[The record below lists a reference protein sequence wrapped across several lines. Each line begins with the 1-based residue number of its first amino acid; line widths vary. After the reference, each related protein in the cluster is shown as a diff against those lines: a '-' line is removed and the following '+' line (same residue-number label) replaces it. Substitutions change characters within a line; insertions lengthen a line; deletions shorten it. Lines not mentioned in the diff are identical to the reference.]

1 MKNHSKRLLIG
12 AFSLALFSVAA
23 LANTTG
29 SHSAWSSYQHKDE
42 GWWWY
47 KDPPP
52 EPELEPELPPEPE
65 PTVKVEKAQKEE
77 AKEEKGPDVFSAMW
91 LKENMPKM
99 LFEAIDNPTKENI
112 ERYEYA
118 KRIMLDKSQTY
129 AERTRDVVIN
139 DPFLDENNRVPLAT
153 FAKTALFNSQTK
165 ELDKALKY
173 LSEKVGIWMFF
184 DSTCEYCYTQVGSI
198 QKLEQEYG
206 FNTMYISV
214 DGEGMPMLKEWYVDE
229 GQAKSLGLTITPTTV
244 VVVPPNQIFIISQG
258 AMAYDQLQE
267 RILLSANSN
276 NLLPPEFQKGLHVFN
291 KGLLTEEELSVVDGE
306 VDWLSALKNR
316 LEARHE

>member
-1 MKNHSKRLLIG
+1 MKNQSKRLWFGVL
-12 AFSLALFSVAA
+12 SLAVFSMAA
-23 LANTTG
+23 ADTVNST
-29 SHSAWSSYQHKDE
+29 WSSYQE
-42 GWWWY
+42 QEQGWWWY
-47 KDPPP
+47 KEPPP
-52 EPELEPELPPEPE
+52 LLEPVQEEKPEP
-65 PTVKVEKAQKEE
+65 PPSAVIKEE
-77 AKEEKGPDVFSAMW
+77 PKSKEQTEENKKGPEVFSALW
-91 LKENMPKM
+91 LKENMPKL

-129 AERTRDVVIN
+129 AEKTRDVVIN

-165 ELDKALKY
+165 ELEKALKY
-173 LSEKVGIWMFF
+173 LSQKVGIWMFF
-184 DSTCEYCYTQVGSI
+184 DSTCEFCYTQVGSI
-198 QKLEQEYG
+198 QKLEEEYG

-214 DGEGMPMLKEWYVDE
+214 DGGGMPMLKEWYVDE
-229 GQAKSLGLTITPTTV
+229 GQAKSLGLTITPTTA
-244 VVVPPNQIFIISQG
+244 VVVPPNKVFIISQG

-276 NLLPPEFQKGLHVFN
+276 NLLPTEYQKGLHVFN
-291 KGLLTEEELSVVDGE
+291 KGLLTEDELSEVDGE
-306 VDWLSALKNR
+306 VDWLSALKKR